1 MHGPCAGT
9 IADVHQ
15 ALAPAAGLLPAGG
28 EEGADPGARL
38 LLAELAPHAAPRTF
52 PDGATRVAEL
62 AEGGN
67 ATLLAYV
74 YPSAEAG
81 PRSGKRE
88 SHVFHRCRTV
98 SAPFVRH

>member
-1 MHGPCAGT
+1 
-9 IADVHQ
+9 VHQ

-62 AEGGN
+62 
-67 ATLLAYV
+67 LAYV

-98 SAPFVRH
+98 SATFVRH